1 MIEDIC
7 MIILCISMFYMGH
20 IIFKRFILPKLIDIG
35 TKELEKNPKWLIPQ
49 LRKTYYG
56 FHDIDIIVAESTN
69 PFSILPRFRLTKND
83 RYELWIP
90 DDITTKDVDI
100 VAQLALMGKI
110 NVKYG
115 LFYENKS
122 TYWLSI
128 LCFMLDGG
136 DVTQAAKLE
145 KKEN

>member
-49 LRKTYYG
+49 LRETYYG

-69 PFSILPRFRLTKND
+69 LFSILPRFRLAKND

-128 LCFMLDGG
+128 MCFMLDGG